1 MHSSLQHALREV
13 GVEGRVV
20 LVALKVLPINERL
33 DPLLQVVDVDVEL
46 ELPPPIPTNKKRTQR
61 SRPIKI

>member
-20 LVALKVLPINERL
+20 LVALKVLPIDERL
-33 DPLLQVVDVDVEL
+33 DPLLEVIDVDVEL
-46 ELPPPIPTNKKRTQR
+46 ELPTNKKRTQT
-61 SRPIKI
+61 SRPIQI